1 MKEGVLQY
9 VQMWILT
16 GGLGILSIEDL
27 KWKKLHSLPIAAIG
41 IMGIV
46 FSVITGVWLHG
57 GWWLGWIPGI
67 LVLFFAWLTK
77 ESIGY
82 GDGLVILSMG
92 GFYSAVELCSVL
104 LLAVTIAGVGALILL
119 VFFRKSRKT
128 QLAFVPFLL
137 CAHLL
142 AGVLGG
148 TFV

>member
-1 MKEGVLQY
+1 MNEGVLQS
-9 VQMWILT
+9 VQMWIMM

-41 IMGIV
+41 IIGIV
-46 FSVITGVWLHG
+46 FSVITDAWMHG

-119 VFFRKSRKT
+119 VFFRKNRKT